1 MKLEDASP
9 ALAYFAA
16 NAPAGCY
23 ASITIYDATGKVIG
37 TEMMTPTAGHNLGMV
52 VKHSNDYEN
61 YLEASRRR
69 TEKYR
74 KNIAEMNG
82 NSAVLYNRTL
92 TIPPT
97 SAQ

>member
-37 TEMMTPTAGHNLGMV
+37 TEMMSPAVGSL
-52 VKHSNDYEN
+52 VKETFCEINRYEARKEGERARCSKS
-61 YLEASRRR
+61 YRR
-69 TEKYR
+69 K
-74 KNIAEMNG
+74 IEMNG